1 MMKHW
6 IGITLILAILA
17 CTTITEIDLDA
28 LVWHVTNVIKLE
40 SGLLG
45 ETHDVSVNLAWRWIL
60 ARPSGDGIVV
70 ERSISNMNSFV
81 VVDTVTPIDTIMTY
95 LDRDTILQPN
105 TTAYYR
111 LGFLNAAGV
120 DYFDTADV
128 VIPQSQ
134 HFHEPAEDT
143 IGNDTLRITFAQL
156 QDFNDCEVAVYNAFV
171 TDPDSLMNLLNPIF
185 IDTLTYPDT
194 SLVLLMPDSIYPD
207 TTIYTIRLLSLNI
220 VEVSQGGLTSLSSTI
235 SSGFRAFF
243 KKPPI
248 PF

>member
-1 MMKHW
+1 MGKLT
-6 IGITLILAILA
+6 GILLVLALLA

-70 ERSISNMNSFV
+70 ERSIGDMNSFV
-81 VVDTVTPIDTIMTY
+81 VIDTVTPIDTVMTY

-105 TTAYYR
+105 TTVYYR
-111 LGFLNAAGV
+111 LGFLDETAV
-120 DYFDTADV
+120 DYFDTAGV
-128 VIPQSQ
+128 AIPQTQ
-134 HFHEPAEDT
+134 HFYEPGGDT
-143 IGNDTLRITFAQL
+143 IGNDTLRITFTQL
-156 QDFNDCEVAVYNAFV
+156 QDFNDCEVAVFNAFV
-171 TDPDSLMNLLNPIF
+171 TDPDSLMNLLNPVF
-185 IDTLTYPDT
+185 RDTLTYPDT
-194 SLVLLMPDSIYPD
+194 SLLLPIPESVYPD
-207 TTIYTIRLLSLNI
+207 TTIYTIRLLSINE
-220 VEVSQGGLTSLSSTI
+220 VEVTQGGLTSLSSAIT
-235 SSGFRAFF
+235 SGFRAFF